1 MCLHAP
7 IMTTMI
13 KIDRRAMVAA
23 SGAALLLPGSAFAQ
37 PKAERFSWE
46 MVIAHA
52 RRLSRQPYRETPHHP
67 GARNVN
73 YDALYQARFREDR
86 TIWGKLPGD
95 TGVQLFPLSAS
106 AEQPVEIALV
116 ENGRATPL
124 RYDPTIFDAPAD
136 NAVRQLGP
144 DAGYAGFRVMTAA
157 RDGDWLSFLGASY
170 FRSPGATKQ
179 FGLSARAIAINTSI
193 QGKEEFPRFTHF
205 WLERMGPSSLT
216 IYALLDGASV
226 TGAYRFVSER
236 TPQGV
241 RQDIDAALFPRRAI
255 VELGLMP
262 MTSMFWYD
270 QASRASRTD
279 WRPEIHDSD
288 LLAIGSAD
296 GTTHARP
303 LINPSAPRVDG
314 FTERNPRGFGLMQ
327 RDRNFD
333 HYQDDGV
340 FYERRPSL
348 WASPRKPFGAGQV
361 RLYEFPTTSEYVD
374 NVCAYWTPAAS
385 VRPGSR
391 IDASYRLDWS
401 SASGPANS
409 GALLDNVWTGQANE
423 AGVDRL
429 ILDFSGVAQDA
440 KPDIWVDVAGGTL
453 VRKGGYPVL
462 HRSGLFRVALDIRR
476 NSGGPA
482 DIRVQLRNGNRPFSE
497 YVHYP
502 LGA

>member
-1 MCLHAP
+1 M
-7 IMTTMI
+7 MN
-13 KIDRRAMVAA
+13 IDRRALIGA
-23 SGAALLLPGSAFAQ
+23 SGAALLLPGTALAQ
-37 PKAERFSWE
+37 QAGERFSWD
-46 MVIAHA
+46 MVIARA
-52 RRLSRQPYRETPHHP
+52 RSLARQPYRETPHHP
-67 GARNVN
+67 GARKVD
-73 YDALYQARFREDR
+73 YDALYKARFREDR

-116 ENGRATPL
+116 ENGRATPF
-124 RYDPTIFDAPAD
+124 RYDPDMFDAPAD

-144 DAGYAGFRVMTAA
+144 DAGYAGFRVMNAA

-205 WLERMGPSSLT
+205 WLERTGPSSLT
-216 IYALLDGASV
+216 IYALLDGASI

-236 TPQGV
+236 TAQGV
-241 RQDIDAALFPRRAI
+241 RQDVDAALFARRPIA
-255 VELGLMP
+255 ELGLMP

-288 LLAIGSAD
+288 VLAIGSTD
-296 GTTHARP
+296 GAIHARP
-303 LINPSAPRVDG
+303 LINPIAPRVDA
-314 FTERNPRGFGLMQ
+314 FAERNPKGFGLMQ

-374 NVCAYWTPAAS
+374 NVCAYWTPATA
-385 VRPGSR
+385 VRAGSR

-401 SASGPANS
+401 SAGGPAK
-409 GALLDNVWTGQANE
+409 GIAVLDNVWTGKSGE

-429 ILDFSGVAQDA
+429 ILDFSGVAMDA
-440 KPDIWVDVAGGTL
+440 RPDIWVDTAGAAL

-462 HRSGLFRVALDIRR
+462 HQPGVFRVALDLRR
-476 NSGGPA
+476 EGGKAA
-482 DIRVQLRNGNRPFSE
+482 DIRVQLRSNNAALSE

>member
-1 MCLHAP
+1 M
-7 IMTTMI
+7 MD
-13 KIDRRAMVAA
+13 IDRRALIGA
-23 SGAALLLPGSAFAQ
+23 SGAALLLPGTVLAQ
-37 PKAERFSWE
+37 QGGERFSWD
-46 MVIAHA
+46 MVIARA
-52 RRLSRQPYRETPHHP
+52 RGLARQPYRETSHHP
-67 GARNVN
+67 GARKVD
-73 YDALYQARFREDR
+73 YEALYKARFREDR
-86 TIWGKLPGD
+86 TIWGNLPGD

-106 AEQPVEIALV
+106 AEQRVEIALV

-144 DAGYAGFRVMTAA
+144 DAGYAGFRVMNSA

-205 WLERMGPSSLT
+205 WLERIGPSSLT

-226 TGAYRFVSER
+226 TGAYRFVTEK
-236 TPQGV
+236 TAQGV
-241 RQDIDAALFPRRAI
+241 RQDVDAALFARRPIA
-255 VELGLMP
+255 ELGLMP

-296 GTTHARP
+296 GTIHARP
-303 LINPSAPRVDG
+303 LINPAAPRVDA
-314 FTERNPRGFGLMQ
+314 FAERSPKGFGLMQ
-327 RDRNFD
+327 RDRNFEN
-333 HYQDDGV
+333 YQDDGV

-361 RLYEFPTTSEYVD
+361 RLYAFPTTSEYVD
-374 NVCAYWTPAAS
+374 NVCAYWTPAAA
-385 VRPGSR
+385 VRAGSR

-401 SASGPANS
+401 SAGGPATGIAVLN
-409 GALLDNVWTGQANE
+409 NVWTGQAGE

-429 ILDFSGVAQDA
+429 ILDFSGVAKDA
-440 KPDIWVDVAGGTL
+440 RPDIWVDLAGATL

-462 HRSGLFRVALDIRR
+462 HQPGLFRVALDLRR
-476 NSGGPA
+476 ESGKAA
-482 DIRVQLRNGNRPFSE
+482 DVRVQLRSGNAAMSE

>member
-1 MCLHAP
+1 M
-7 IMTTMI
+7 MN
-13 KIDRRAMVAA
+13 IDRRALIGA
-23 SGAALLLPGSAFAQ
+23 SGAALLFPGTALAQ
-37 PKAERFSWE
+37 QAGERFSWD
-46 MVIAHA
+46 MVIARA
-52 RRLSRQPYRETPHHP
+52 RSLARQPYRETPHHP
-67 GARNVN
+67 GARRVD
-73 YDALYQARFREDR
+73 YDALYKARFREDR
-86 TIWGKLPGD
+86 TIWDKLPGD

-124 RYDPTIFDAPAD
+124 RYDPEMFDAPAD

-144 DAGYAGFRVMTAA
+144 NAGYAGFRVMNAA

-205 WLERMGPSSLT
+205 WLERTGPSSLT
-216 IYALLDGASV
+216 IYALLDGASI
-226 TGAYRFVSER
+226 TGAYRFMTER
-236 TPQGV
+236 TAQGV
-241 RQDIDAALFPRRAI
+241 RQDVDAALFARRPIA
-255 VELGLMP
+255 ELGLMP

-288 LLAIGSAD
+288 VLTIGSTD
-296 GTTHARP
+296 GTIHARP
-303 LINPSAPRVDG
+303 LINPTEPRVDG
-314 FTERNPRGFGLMQ
+314 FAERNPKGFGLMQ

-348 WASPRKPFGAGQV
+348 WASPRRPFGAGQV

-374 NVCAYWTPAAS
+374 NVCAYWTPAAA
-385 VRPGSR
+385 VRAGNR

-401 SASGPANS
+401 SAGGPAKNI
-409 GALLDNVWTGQANE
+409 AVLDNVWTGQSGE

-429 ILDFSGVAQDA
+429 ILDFSGVAKDA
-440 KPDIWVDVAGGTL
+440 RPDIWVDMAGAAL

-462 HRSGLFRVALDIRR
+462 HQPGLFRVALDLRR
-476 NSGGPA
+476 EGGKAA
-482 DIRVQLRNGNRPFSE
+482 DIRVQLRSGNAALSE

>member
-1 MCLHAP
+1 MCGHAP
-7 IMTTMI
+7 IITAMM
-13 KIDRRAMVAA
+13 KIDRRAMIAA
-23 SGAALLLPGSAFAQ
+23 SGATLLLPGSALAQ
-37 PKAERFSWE
+37 ARERFSWE
-46 MVIAHA
+46 MVIARA
-52 RRLSRQPYRETPHHP
+52 QRLARQPYRETPHHP
-67 GARNVN
+67 GAHKVD
-73 YDALYQARFREDR
+73 YDALYKARFKEDR
-86 TIWGKLPGD
+86 TIWGNLPGD

-116 ENGRATPL
+116 ENGHAVPL
-124 RYDPTIFDAPAD
+124 RYDPTMFDAPAD
-136 NAVRQLGP
+136 NAVQQLGP
-144 DAGYAGFRVMTAA
+144 DAGYAGFRIMNAA
-157 RDGDWLSFLGASY
+157 RNGDWLSFLGASY

-205 WLERMGPSSLT
+205 WLERTGRSSIT
-216 IYALLDGASV
+216 IYALLDGASI
-226 TGAYRFVSER
+226 TGAYRFVSEL

-241 RQDIDAALFPRRAI
+241 QQDVDTALFPRRAI
-255 VELGLMP
+255 AELGLMP

-288 LLAIGSAD
+288 LLAISSAD
-296 GTTHARP
+296 GTIHARP
-303 LINPSAPRVDG
+303 LINPSAPRVDA
-314 FTERNPRGFGLMQ
+314 FAERNPGGFGLMQ

-374 NVCAYWTPAAS
+374 NVCAYWTPATA
-385 VRPGSR
+385 VRAGGR
-391 IDASYRLDWS
+391 ITASYRLDWS
-401 SASGPANS
+401 SAGGPAKGTAMLS
-409 GALLDNVWTGQANE
+409 NVWTGQAGE

-429 ILDFSGVAQDA
+429 ILDFSGVALDA
-440 KPDIWVDVAGGTL
+440 RPDIWVDTAGAAL

-462 HRSGLFRVALDIRR
+462 HQPCLFRVALDLRR
-476 NSGGPA
+476 DGGKAA
-482 DIRVQLRNGNRPFSE
+482 DIRVQLRSGNAALSE

>member
-1 MCLHAP
+1 M
-7 IMTTMI
+7 MN
-13 KIDRRAMVAA
+13 IDRRALIGA
-23 SGAALLLPGSAFAQ
+23 SGAALLLPGTVFAQ
-37 PKAERFSWE
+37 QGRERFSWE
-46 MVIAHA
+46 TVIARA
-52 RRLSRQPYRETPHHP
+52 RGLARQPYRETPHHP
-67 GARNVN
+67 GARKVD
-73 YDALYQARFREDR
+73 YEALYKARFREDW
-86 TIWGKLPGD
+86 TIWGNLPGD

-116 ENGRATPL
+116 ENGRAMPL
-124 RYDPTIFDAPAD
+124 RYDPAIFDAPAD

-144 DAGYAGFRVMTAA
+144 DAGYAGFRVMNAA

-205 WLERMGPSSLT
+205 WLERTAPSSLT
-216 IYALLDGASV
+216 IYALLDGASI
-226 TGAYRFVSER
+226 TGAYRFMTEK
-236 TPQGV
+236 TAQGV
-241 RQDIDAALFPRRAI
+241 RQDVDAALFARRPI
-255 VELGLMP
+255 TELGLMP

-296 GTTHARP
+296 GTIHARP
-303 LINPSAPRVDG
+303 LINPTTPRVDA
-314 FTERNPRGFGLMQ
+314 FAERNPTGFGLMQ

-340 FYERRPSL
+340 FYGRRPSL

-374 NVCAYWTPAAS
+374 NVCAYWTPAAA
-385 VRPGSR
+385 VRAGSR

-401 SASGPANS
+401 SLGGPAK
-409 GALLDNVWTGQANE
+409 GIAVLDNIWTGQADE
-423 AGVDRL
+423 VGVDRL
-429 ILDFSGVAQDA
+429 ILDFSGVAKDVQ
-440 KPDIWVDVAGGTL
+440 PDIWIDMAGATL

-462 HRSGLFRVALDIRR
+462 HQPGLFRVALDLRR
-476 NSGGPA
+476 DNGKPA
-482 DIRVQLRNGNRPFSE
+482 DIRVQLRSGNAALSE

>member
-1 MCLHAP
+1 M
-7 IMTTMI
+7 MN
-13 KIDRRAMVAA
+13 IDRRALIGA
-23 SGAALLLPGSAFAQ
+23 SGAALLLPGTALAQ
-37 PKAERFSWE
+37 QAEERFSWD
-46 MVIAHA
+46 MVIARA
-52 RRLSRQPYRETPHHP
+52 RSLARQPYRETPHHP
-67 GARNVN
+67 GARKVD
-73 YDALYQARFREDR
+73 YDALYKARFREDR

-116 ENGRATPL
+116 ENGRATPF
-124 RYDPTIFDAPAD
+124 RYDPDMFDAPAD

-144 DAGYAGFRVMTAA
+144 DAGYAGFRVMNAA

-205 WLERMGPSSLT
+205 WLERTGPSSLT
-216 IYALLDGASV
+216 IYALLDGASI

-236 TPQGV
+236 TAQGV
-241 RQDIDAALFPRRAI
+241 RQDVDAALFARRPIA
-255 VELGLMP
+255 ELGLMP

-288 LLAIGSAD
+288 VLAIGSTD
-296 GTTHARP
+296 GAIHARP
-303 LINPSAPRVDG
+303 LINPIAPRVDA
-314 FTERNPRGFGLMQ
+314 FAERNPKGFGLMQ

-374 NVCAYWTPAAS
+374 NVCAYWTPATA
-385 VRPGSR
+385 VRAGSR

-401 SASGPANS
+401 SAGGPAK
-409 GALLDNVWTGQANE
+409 GIAVLDNVWTGKSGE

-429 ILDFSGVAQDA
+429 ILDFSGVAKDA
-440 KPDIWVDVAGGTL
+440 RPDIWVDTTGAAL

-462 HRSGLFRVALDIRR
+462 HQPGLFRVALDLRR
-476 NSGGPA
+476 EGGKAA
-482 DIRVQLRNGNRPFSE
+482 DIRVQLRSNNAALSE

>member
-1 MCLHAP
+1 M
-7 IMTTMI
+7 MD
-13 KIDRRAMVAA
+13 IDRRALIGA
-23 SGAALLLPGSAFAQ
+23 SGAALLFPGTVLAQ
-37 PKAERFSWE
+37 QEGERFSWD
-46 MVIAHA
+46 MVIARA
-52 RRLSRQPYRETPHHP
+52 RGLARQPYRETPHHP
-67 GARNVN
+67 GARKVD
-73 YDALYQARFREDR
+73 YEALYKARFREDR
-86 TIWGKLPGD
+86 TIWGNLPGD

-136 NAVRQLGP
+136 NAVRHLGP
-144 DAGYAGFRVMTAA
+144 DAGYAGFRVMNAA

-179 FGLSARAIAINTSI
+179 FGLSARAIAVNTSI

-205 WLERMGPSSLT
+205 WLERTGPSSLT
-216 IYALLDGASV
+216 IYALLDGASI
-226 TGAYRFVSER
+226 TGAYRFVTEK
-236 TPQGV
+236 TTQGV
-241 RQDIDAALFPRRAI
+241 RQDVDAALFARRPIA
-255 VELGLMP
+255 ELGLMP

-296 GTTHARP
+296 GTIHARP
-303 LINPSAPRVDG
+303 LINPAAPRVDA
-314 FTERNPRGFGLMQ
+314 FAERNPKGFGLMQ

-361 RLYEFPTTSEYVD
+361 RLYAFPTTSEYVD
-374 NVCAYWTPAAS
+374 NVCAYWTPAAA
-385 VRPGSR
+385 VRAGSR

-401 SASGPANS
+401 SAGGPATGIAVLN
-409 GALLDNVWTGQANE
+409 NVWTGQAGE

-429 ILDFSGVAQDA
+429 ILDFSGVAKDA
-440 KPDIWVDVAGGTL
+440 RPDIWVDLAGATL

-462 HRSGLFRVALDIRR
+462 HQPGLFRVALDLRR
-476 NSGGPA
+476 ESGKAA
-482 DIRVQLRNGNRPFSE
+482 DVRVQLRSGNAAMSE

>member
-1 MCLHAP
+1 M
-7 IMTTMI
+7 MD
-13 KIDRRAMVAA
+13 IDRRALIGA
-23 SGAALLLPGSAFAQ
+23 SGAALLLPGTVLAQ
-37 PKAERFSWE
+37 QGGERFSWD
-46 MVIAHA
+46 MVIARA
-52 RRLSRQPYRETPHHP
+52 RGLARQPYRETPHHP
-67 GARNVN
+67 GARKVD
-73 YDALYQARFREDR
+73 YEALYKARFREDR
-86 TIWGKLPGD
+86 TIWGDLPGD

-144 DAGYAGFRVMTAA
+144 DAGYAGFRVMNSA

-205 WLERMGPSSLT
+205 WLERTGPSGLT
-216 IYALLDGASV
+216 IYALLDGASI
-226 TGAYRFVSER
+226 TGAYRFVTEK
-236 TPQGV
+236 TAQGV
-241 RQDIDAALFPRRAI
+241 QQDVDAALFARRPIA
-255 VELGLMP
+255 ELGLMP

-288 LLAIGSAD
+288 LLAVGSAD
-296 GTTHARP
+296 GTIHARP
-303 LINPSAPRVDG
+303 LINPAAPRVDA
-314 FTERNPRGFGLMQ
+314 FAERNPKGFGLMQ
-327 RDRNFD
+327 RDRNFEN
-333 HYQDDGV
+333 YQDDGV

-361 RLYEFPTTSEYVD
+361 RLYAFPTTSEYVD
-374 NVCAYWTPAAS
+374 NVCAYWTPAAA
-385 VRPGSR
+385 VRAGSR

-401 SASGPANS
+401 SAGGPATGIAVLN
-409 GALLDNVWTGQANE
+409 NVWTGQAGE
-423 AGVDRL
+423 ACVDRL
-429 ILDFSGVAQDA
+429 ILDFSGVAKDA
-440 KPDIWVDVAGGTL
+440 RPDIWVDLAGATL

-462 HRSGLFRVALDIRR
+462 HQPGLFRVALDLRR
-476 NSGGPA
+476 ESGNAA
-482 DIRVQLRNGNRPFSE
+482 DVRVQLRSGNAAMSE

>member
-1 MCLHAP
+1 M
-7 IMTTMI
+7 MN
-13 KIDRRAMVAA
+13 IDRRALIGA
-23 SGAALLLPGSAFAQ
+23 SGAALLLPGTALAQ
-37 PKAERFSWE
+37 QAGERFSWD
-46 MVIAHA
+46 MVIARA
-52 RRLSRQPYRETPHHP
+52 RSLARQPYRETPHHP
-67 GARNVN
+67 GARKVD
-73 YDALYQARFREDR
+73 YDALYKARFREDR

-124 RYDPTIFDAPAD
+124 RYDPDMFDAPAD
-136 NAVRQLGP
+136 NAVRRLGP
-144 DAGYAGFRVMTAA
+144 NAGYAGFRVMIAA

-205 WLERMGPSSLT
+205 WLERTGPSSLT
-216 IYALLDGASV
+216 IYALLDGASI

-236 TPQGV
+236 TAQGV
-241 RQDIDAALFPRRAI
+241 RQDVDAALFARRPIA
-255 VELGLMP
+255 ELGLMP

-288 LLAIGSAD
+288 VLAIGSTD
-296 GTTHARP
+296 GAIHARP
-303 LINPSAPRVDG
+303 LINPIAPRVDA
-314 FTERNPRGFGLMQ
+314 FAERNPKGFGLMQ

-374 NVCAYWTPAAS
+374 NVCAYWTPATA
-385 VRPGSR
+385 VRAGSR

-401 SASGPANS
+401 SAGGPAK
-409 GALLDNVWTGQANE
+409 GIAVLDNVWTGKSGE

-429 ILDFSGVAQDA
+429 ILDFSGVAMDA
-440 KPDIWVDVAGGTL
+440 RPDIWVDTAGAAL

-462 HRSGLFRVALDIRR
+462 HQPGLFRVALDLRR
-476 NSGGPA
+476 EGGKAA
-482 DIRVQLRNGNRPFSE
+482 DIRVQLRSGNAALSE